1 MYQRNSCDTDTHYH
15 NGRPYPRS
23 HADSCSTYIR
33 IHDTRWL
40 DMCRYRN
47 IFSVFNL
54 KMNIRSGKEERAFC
68 NHTQPLTQY
77 KGQDEKLHTN
87 PSYPCPLSRRHY
99 CTLALA
105 GLLTS
110 SSEQAR
116 LPRKVFPVAYM
127 YRIYIYNVYTAMSC
141 ACPKN
146 GLTASGNVADFH
158 CIPILAR
165 RHFHA

>member
-1 MYQRNSCDTDTHYH
+1 MFVNMYQRNSCDTDTHYH

-40 DMCRYRN
+40 DMCRFRN
-47 IFSVFNL
+47 IFSAFNS
-54 KMNIRSGKEERAFC
+54 KMNKDQEKKEEPSA
-68 NHTQPLTQY
+68 TIQPLTQY
-77 KGQDEKLHTN
+77 KGQDEKPHAN

-116 LPRKVFPVAYM
+116 LPRKVFQWPTCTV
-127 YRIYIYNVYTAMSC
+127 YI
-141 ACPKN
+141 
-146 GLTASGNVADFH
+146 
-158 CIPILAR
+158 
-165 RHFHA
+165 

>member
-40 DMCRYRN
+40 DMCRFRN
-47 IFSVFNL
+47 IFSAFNS
-54 KMNIRSGKEERAFC
+54 KMNKDQEKKKEPSA
-68 NHTQPLTQY
+68 TIQPLTQY
-77 KGQDEKLHTN
+77 KGQDEKPHAN

-127 YRIYIYNVYTAMSC
+127 YRIYIMYILPCRVHVPRMDSQHRVMLQTFTAFPS
-141 ACPKN
+141 
-146 GLTASGNVADFH
+146 
-158 CIPILAR
+158 
-165 RHFHA
+165 

>member
-1 MYQRNSCDTDTHYH
+1 
-15 NGRPYPRS
+15 
-23 HADSCSTYIR
+23 
-33 IHDTRWL
+33 
-40 DMCRYRN
+40 MCRFRN
-47 IFSVFNL
+47 IFSAFNS
-54 KMNIRSGKEERAFC
+54 KMNKDQEKKKEPSA
-68 NHTQPLTQY
+68 TIQPLTQY
-77 KGQDEKLHTN
+77 KGQDEKPHAN

-127 YRIYIYNVYTAMSC
+127 YRIYNVYTAMSC

-165 RHFHA
+165 RHFHT

>member
-1 MYQRNSCDTDTHYH
+1 MFVNMYQRNSCDTDTHYH

-40 DMCRYRN
+40 DMCRFRN
-47 IFSVFNL
+47 IFSAFNS
-54 KMNIRSGKEERAFC
+54 KMNKDQEKKKEPSA
-68 NHTQPLTQY
+68 TIQPLTQY
-77 KGQDEKLHTN
+77 KGQDEKPHTN

-127 YRIYIYNVYTAMSC
+127 YRIYIMYILPCRVHVPRMDSQHRVMLQTFTAFPS
-141 ACPKN
+141 
-146 GLTASGNVADFH
+146 
-158 CIPILAR
+158 
-165 RHFHA
+165 